1 MRVGVGEAVVIVM
14 VDKGAV
20 AIILVCVKLACM
32 VIATIVPTRFWSIIW
47 VGEPVLPGRLQD
59 ERMVTSERDINR
71 SLNVFIFA
79 FMLRNEALI
88 RLARYK
94 PLNDGNWSLL
104 LLIIYKTLPSHI
116 HRQGSVYLVHLGE
129 ILKQPNPADMILLA
143 RFTCRFFSLL
153 FQLKIGN
160 A

>member
-1 MRVGVGEAVVIVM
+1 MRVGVGEAVAMVM
-14 VDKGAV
+14 IDKGAV
-20 AIILVCVKLACM
+20 AIILVCVGLACM

-47 VGEPVLPGRLQD
+47 VGEPALPSRLQD

-94 PLNDGNWSLL
+94 PA
-104 LLIIYKTLPSHI
+104 
-116 HRQGSVYLVHLGE
+116 E
-129 ILKQPNPADMILLA
+129 
-143 RFTCRFFSLL
+143 
-153 FQLKIGN
+153 
-160 A
+160 